1 MVAPSVKGSFTFV
14 GGLNTEGGY
23 FITPENSW
31 KDGVNVYP
39 NVDGVLQRRN
49 GIDYESLYQLYASA
63 ITADQKN
70 LWAFTVGNWSTV
82 GGNGGLNFFV
92 VQTGYI
98 LSFYDSLSGS
108 VSSTRKS
115 FTIDLRSYKATGTTA
130 TDGTDV
136 ASFASTYGRL
146 IVTTSSTNPILVEYT
161 EATDTITVITI
172 TINIRDFEGF
182 ESPLAVDQ
190 ERTEAQWTALTPTFL
205 TQAKYNLYNQ
215 GWTDA
220 LITTYKTANASKLP
234 ANSKNWIS
242 GKNTSDDFDAALL
255 NKQDF
260 GTSPAPKGRNILN
273 AFYQD
278 RSGIITSTAFRPK
291 VCAFFAGRAWYA
303 GVGSAKELG
312 TVYFSQVLDVI
323 SNVGKCYQQNDP
335 TSEVFSDLL
344 DTDGGVIQ
352 IPEAGEIIALQPLG
366 RGITVLASNGVWFI
380 SGIDTAFTASNY
392 SVARI
397 SNVGCTSAKSIV
409 AVEDSL
415 LYWSNTGIY
424 TIAPGTSAAE
434 FSSQNISDKNIKT
447 FYQNIPVLNKVYAE
461 GSYNVS
467 NKLVYWLYS
476 NVDTGSTSSG
486 RYNKTS
492 VLALDIKLGSWY
504 WFDFDTTLGVI
515 PVSLEITKETTLSSS
530 TYDVLVGADSVL
542 VSADSVVAT
551 LSVTNGTVQ
560 QFKFLTLH
568 PVTSNNYSFTFADFE
583 NTRTATTKFKDW
595 YSYNSAGVEK
605 SAYFITGYEMAE
617 VGPARA
623 KSAQY
628 ITTFMKRTETTF
640 DENTNPINPSG
651 CMMQT
656 RWDFTDNSYA
666 GKWQAEVEIYR
677 QLRPYF
683 AEPLTTFDDGY
694 PLVINKNKV
703 RGRGKA
709 LQLKF
714 SSQTGKDMQM
724 VGWTTTFLGN
734 QNV

>member
-1 MVAPSVKGSFTFV
+1 MPTPSVKGSFTFV

-31 KDGVNVYP
+31 KDGVNIYP
-39 NVDGVLQRRN
+39 NVDGVVQRRN

-63 ITADQKN
+63 ISADQKN

-82 GGNGGLNFFV
+82 GGNGNLNFFV
-92 VQTGYI
+92 VQTGYM

-115 FTIDLRSYKATGTTA
+115 FTIDLRTYKATGTTA

-161 EATDTITVITI
+161 ASTDTITVSTI
-172 TINIRDFEGF
+172 TINVRDFEGF
-182 ESPLAVDQ
+182 ESPFAIDA
-190 ERTEAQWTALTPTFL
+190 EKTETEWTTASFL

-215 GWTDA
+215 GWTDT
-220 LITTYKTANASKLP
+220 LIATYKAANANKLP
-234 ANSKNWIS
+234 ANTKNWIS
-242 GKNTSDDFDAALL
+242 GKNTTDDFDAALL

-260 GTSPAPKGRNILN
+260 GTSPAPKGRTILN
-273 AFYQD
+273 AFSKD

-291 VCAFFAGRAWYA
+291 VCSFFAGRAWYA

-312 TVYFSQVLDVI
+312 TVYFSQVLDI
-323 SNVGKCYQQNDP
+323 IGNVGKCYQQNDP

-344 DTDGGVIQ
+344 DSDGGTIQ
-352 IPEAGEIIALQPLG
+352 IPEAGEIIGLQPLG
-366 RGITVLASNGVWFI
+366 RGIMVLASNGVWFI

-392 SVARI
+392 SVTRV

-447 FYQNIPVLNKVYAE
+447 FYQNIPVLNKIYAE

-467 NKLVYWLYS
+467 NKLIYWLYS
-476 NVDTGSTSSG
+476 KVDTGSTSSG

-504 WFDFDTTLGVI
+504 WFDFDTSLGVV
-515 PVSLEITKETTLSSS
+515 PVSLEISKETTLSSS

-542 VSADSVVAT
+542 VSTDSVVAT
-551 LSVTNGTVQ
+551 LSVVNGTVQ
-560 QFKFLTLH
+560 QFKFLVLH

-583 NTRTATTKFKDW
+583 NTRTASTKFKDW
-595 YSYNSAGVEK
+595 YTYNDAGVEQ

-617 VGPARA
+617 VGPARV

-628 ITTFMKRTETTF
+628 ITTFMKRTETSF

-651 CMMQT
+651 CLMQT

-666 GKWQAEVEIYR
+666 GKWQDEVQIYR
-677 QLRPYF
+677 QLRPFF
-683 AEPLTTFDDGY
+683 ADPLTTFDDGY
-694 PLVINKNKV
+694 PMVINKNKV

-714 SSQTGKDMQM
+714 SSETGKDMQM

>member
-63 ITADQKN
+63 ITSGQKD

-82 GGNGGLNFFV
+82 GGNGNLNFFV
-92 VQTGYI
+92 VQTGYT

-115 FTIDLRSYKATGTTA
+115 FTVDLRSYKATGTTA

-146 IVTTSSTNPILVEYT
+146 IVTTSSTNPILIEYNT
-161 EATDTITVITI
+161 ATDTITVSTI

-182 ESPLAVDQ
+182 ESPFAVDA
-190 ERTEAQWTALTPTFL
+190 EKTEAEWTSASFL

-215 GWTDA
+215 GWTDT
-220 LITTYKTANASKLP
+220 LIATYKAANANKLP

-242 GKNTSDDFDAALL
+242 GKNTTDDFDAALL

-260 GTSPAPKGRNILN
+260 GTSPAPKGRTILN
-273 AFYQD
+273 AFYKD

-291 VCAFFAGRAWYA
+291 VCSFFAGRAWYA

-352 IPEAGEIIALQPLG
+352 IPEAGEIIGLQPLG

-397 SNVGCTSAKSIV
+397 SNVGCTSAKSII

-447 FYQNIPVLNKVYAE
+447 FYQNIPVLNKIYAE

-467 NKLVYWLYS
+467 NKLIYWLYS
-476 NVDTGSTSSG
+476 KVDTGSTSSG

-560 QFKFLTLH
+560 QFKFLVLH

-595 YSYNSAGVEK
+595 YSYNTAGVEQ

-640 DENTNPINPSG
+640 DANTNPVNPSG

-666 GKWQAEVEIYR
+666 GKWQAEVEVYR

-714 SSQTGKDMQM
+714 SSVTGKDMQM

>member
-63 ITADQKN
+63 ITSGQKD

-82 GGNGGLNFFV
+82 GGNGNLNFFV
-92 VQTGYI
+92 VQTGYT

-115 FTIDLRSYKATGTTA
+115 FTVDLRSYKATGTTA

-146 IVTTSSTNPILVEYT
+146 IVTTSSTNPILIEYNT
-161 EATDTITVITI
+161 ATDTITVSTI

-182 ESPLAVDQ
+182 ESPFAVDA
-190 ERTEAQWTALTPTFL
+190 EKTEAEWTSASFL

-215 GWTDA
+215 GWTDT
-220 LITTYKTANASKLP
+220 LIATYKAANANKLP

-242 GKNTSDDFDAALL
+242 GKNTTDDFDAALL

-260 GTSPAPKGRNILN
+260 GTSPAPKGRTILN
-273 AFYQD
+273 AFYKD

-291 VCAFFAGRAWYA
+291 VCSFFAGRAWYA

-352 IPEAGEIIALQPLG
+352 IPEAGEIIGLQPLG

-397 SNVGCTSAKSIV
+397 SNVGCTSAKSII

-434 FSSQNISDKNIKT
+434 FSSQNISDRNIKT
-447 FYQNIPVLNKVYAE
+447 FYQNIPVLNKIYAE

-467 NKLVYWLYS
+467 NKLIYWLYS
-476 NVDTGSTSSG
+476 KVDTGSTSSG

-560 QFKFLTLH
+560 QFKFLVLH

-595 YSYNSAGVEK
+595 YSYNTAGVEQ

-640 DENTNPINPSG
+640 DANTNPVNPSG

-666 GKWQAEVEIYR
+666 GKWQAEVEVYR

-714 SSQTGKDMQM
+714 SSVTGKDMQM

>member
-115 FTIDLRSYKATGTTA
+115 FTVDLRSYKATGTTA

-146 IVTTSSTNPILVEYT
+146 IVTTSSTNPILIEYT
-161 EATDTITVITI
+161 EATDTITVTTI

-190 ERTEAQWTALTPTFL
+190 ERTEAQWSALSPSFL

-260 GTSPAPKGRNILN
+260 GTSPAPKGRTILN

-352 IPEAGEIIALQPLG
+352 IPEAGEIIGLQPLG

-380 SGIDTAFTASNY
+380 SGIDNAFTASNY
-392 SVARI
+392 SVSRI
-397 SNVGCTSAKSIV
+397 SNVGCTSAKSII

-467 NKLVYWLYS
+467 NKLIYWLYS
-476 NVDTGSTSSG
+476 KVDTGSTSSG

-542 VSADSVVAT
+542 VSADSVIAT

-560 QFKFLTLH
+560 QFKFLVLH

-595 YSYNSAGVEK
+595 YSYNTAGVEQ

-640 DENTNPINPSG
+640 DANTNPVNPSG

-714 SSQTGKDMQM
+714 SSVTGKDMQM

>member
-49 GIDYESLYQLYASA
+49 GIDYESLYQLYDST

-82 GGNGGLNFFV
+82 GGNGNLNFFV

-161 EATDTITVITI
+161 ASTDTITVSTI

-242 GKNTSDDFDAALL
+242 GKNTTDDFDAVLL

-278 RSGIITSTAFRPK
+278 RSSIITSTAFRPK

-344 DTDGGVIQ
+344 DSDGGTIQ
-352 IPEAGEIIALQPLG
+352 IPEAGEIIGLQPLG

-380 SGIDTAFTASNY
+380 SGIDNAFTASNY
-392 SVARI
+392 SVTRV

-415 LYWSNTGIY
+415 IYWSNTGIY

-467 NKLVYWLYS
+467 NKLIYWLYS

-492 VLALDIKLGSWY
+492 ILALDIKLGSWY

-530 TYDVLVGADSVL
+530 TYDVLVGTSSVL
-542 VSADSVVAT
+542 VSTDSVTAT
-551 LSVTNGTVQ
+551 LSVVNGTVQ

-595 YSYNSAGVEK
+595 YSYNSAGVEQT
-605 SAYFITGYEMAE
+605 AYFITGYDMGA

-651 CMMQT
+651 CLMQT

-666 GKWQAEVEIYR
+666 GKWQAEVEVYR

-714 SSQTGKDMQM
+714 SSEVGKDMQM

>member
-31 KDGVNVYP
+31 KDGVNVIP
-39 NVDGVLQRRN
+39 NMDGTLQRRK
-49 GIDYESLYQLYASA
+49 GLDYEPSYQLYASA

-82 GGNGGLNFFV
+82 GGNGNLNFFV
-92 VQTGYI
+92 VQTGYT

-108 VSSTRKS
+108 ISPTRKS
-115 FTIDLRSYKATGTTA
+115 FTVDLRSYKATGTTA
-130 TDGTDV
+130 ISGTDV

-146 IVTTSSTNPILVEYT
+146 IVTTASTNPILIEYNAST
-161 EATDTITVITI
+161 ETITVSTI
-172 TINIRDFEGF
+172 TIKIRDFEGF
-182 ESPLAVDQ
+182 ESPIAVNG
-190 ERTEAQWTALTPTFL
+190 EYTEAQWAALTPNFL
-205 TQAKYNLYNQ
+205 TRAKYNLYNQ
-215 GWTDA
+215 GWTDT
-220 LITTYKTANASKLP
+220 LINAYKAAKSNRLP
-234 ANSKNWIS
+234 ANSKNWVS
-242 GKNTSDDFDAALL
+242 GKNSTDDFDANLL

-273 AFYQD
+273 AFSQS
-278 RSGIITSTAFRPK
+278 RSSIVYSTAYRPK

-303 GVGSAKELG
+303 GMGSAKELG

-335 TSEVFSDLL
+335 TSEIFSDLL
-344 DTDGGVIQ
+344 DSDGGTIQ
-352 IPEAGEIIALQPLG
+352 IPEAGEIFGLQPLG
-366 RGITVLASNGVWFI
+366 RGMAVLASNGVWFI

-392 SVARI
+392 SVSRV
-397 SNVGCTSAKSIV
+397 SNVGCTSPKSIV

-424 TIAPGTSAAE
+424 TLSPGVSAAE

-447 FYQNIPVLNKVYAE
+447 FYQNIPTLNKIYAE
-461 GSYNVS
+461 ASYNVS
-467 NKLVYWLYS
+467 NKLIYWLYS
-476 NVDTGSTSSG
+476 KVDGGSTSSG

-492 VLALDIKLGSWY
+492 VLALDIKLNAWY
-504 WFDFDTTLGVI
+504 WHDFDTSLGVI
-515 PVSLEITKETTLSSS
+515 PVSLEVTKETTESNA
-530 TYDVLVGADSVL
+530 TYEVLVGTSEVR
-542 VSADSVVAT
+542 VSTNDVIVT
-551 LSVTNGTVQ
+551 LSVVNGTVQ
-560 QFKFLTLH
+560 QFKFMTLH
-568 PVTSNNYSFTFADFE
+568 PVSSSNYSITFADFE

-595 YSYNSAGVEK
+595 YSYNNAGVDS
-605 SAYFITGYEMAE
+605 SAYFITGYDMGA
-617 VGPARA
+617 VGPARV
-623 KSAQY
+623 KTAQY
-628 ITTFMKRTETTF
+628 ITTFMKRTETSF
-640 DENTNPINPSG
+640 DANTNPINESG
-651 CMMQT
+651 CLMQT
-656 RWDFTDNSYA
+656 RWDFTDNTYA
-666 GKWQAEVEIYR
+666 GKWQDDVQIYR

-683 AEPLTTFDDGY
+683 AAPSTTFDDGY

-714 SSQTGKDMQM
+714 SSEAGKDMQM
-724 VGWTTTFLGN
+724 VGWTTTFIGN

>member
-31 KDGVNVYP
+31 KDGVNVVP
-39 NVDGVLQRRN
+39 NTDGTLQRRK
-49 GIDYESLYQLYASA
+49 GLDYEPFYQLFDSA
-63 ITADQKN
+63 ITADQKD

-82 GGNGGLNFFV
+82 GGNGNLNFFV
-92 VQTGYI
+92 VQTGYT

-115 FTIDLRSYKATGTTA
+115 FTVDLRTYKATGTTA
-130 TDGTDV
+130 IDGTDV

-146 IVTTSSTNPILVEYT
+146 IVTTASTNPILIEYT
-161 EATDTITVITI
+161 ASSDTITVSTI
-172 TINIRDFEGF
+172 TVSIRDFEGF

-205 TQAKYNLYNQ
+205 TQAKYNLFNQ
-215 GWTDA
+215 GWTEA
-220 LITTYKTANASKLP
+220 LLTTYKTANASKLP

-242 GKNTSDDFDAALL
+242 GKNTTDDFDAALL

-260 GTSPAPKGRNILN
+260 GTSPAPKGRTILN

-278 RSGIITSTAFRPK
+278 RSSIIYSTAYRPK

-303 GVGSAKELG
+303 GMGSAKELG

-344 DTDGGVIQ
+344 DSDGGTIQ
-352 IPEAGEIIALQPLG
+352 IPEAGEIIGLQPLG
-366 RGITVLASNGVWFI
+366 RGMAVLASNGVWFI

-392 SVARI
+392 SVARV

-424 TIAPGTSAAE
+424 TLSPGVSAAE
-434 FSSQNISDKNIKT
+434 FTSQNISDKNIKT
-447 FYQNIPVLNKVYAE
+447 FYQNIPTLNKVYAE
-461 GSYNVS
+461 VSYNVS
-467 NKLVYWLYS
+467 NKLIYWLYS
-476 NVDTGSTSSG
+476 KIDTGSTSSG

-492 VLALDIKLGSWY
+492 ILALDIKLNAWY
-504 WFDFDTTLGVI
+504 WHDFDTSLGVI
-515 PVSLEITKETTLSSS
+515 PVSLEVTKETTESSAV
-530 TYDVLVGADSVL
+530 YDVLVGTSEVQ
-542 VSADSVVAT
+542 VSTDDVIAT
-551 LSVTNGTVQ
+551 LSVINGTVQ
-560 QFKFLTLH
+560 QFKFMTLH
-568 PVTSNNYSFTFADFE
+568 PVTSNNYSVTFADFE
-583 NTRTATTKFKDW
+583 NVRTTTTKFKDW
-595 YSYNSAGVEK
+595 YSYNNAGVE
-605 SAYFITGYEMAE
+605 SNAYFITGYDMGA
-617 VGPARA
+617 VGPARV
-623 KSAQY
+623 KTAQY

-656 RWDFTDNSYA
+656 RWDFTDNTYA
-666 GKWQAEVEIYR
+666 GKWQAEVEVYR

-694 PLVINKNKV
+694 PLVVNKNKV

-714 SSQTGKDMQM
+714 SSEAGKDMQM
-724 VGWTTTFLGN
+724 VGWTTTFIGN

>member
-39 NVDGVLQRRN
+39 NVDGVVQRRN

-82 GGNGGLNFFV
+82 GGNGNLNFFV

-161 EATDTITVITI
+161 ASTDTITVSTI
-172 TINIRDFEGF
+172 TINVRDFEGF
-182 ESPLAVDQ
+182 ESPFAIDA
-190 ERTEAQWTALTPTFL
+190 EKTEAEWTTASFL

-215 GWTDA
+215 GWTDT
-220 LITTYKTANASKLP
+220 LIATYKTANANKLP
-234 ANSKNWIS
+234 ANTKNWIS
-242 GKNTSDDFDAALL
+242 GKNTTDDFDAALL

-260 GTSPAPKGRNILN
+260 GTSPAPKGRTILN
-273 AFYQD
+273 AFSKD
-278 RSGIITSTAFRPK
+278 RSGIITSTAYRPK

-303 GVGSAKELG
+303 GMGSAKELG

-323 SNVGKCYQQNDP
+323 GNVGKCYQQNDP

-344 DTDGGVIQ
+344 DSDGGVIQ
-352 IPEAGEIIALQPLG
+352 IPEAGEIIGLQPLG

-380 SGIDTAFTASNY
+380 SGIDNAFTASNY
-392 SVARI
+392 SVTRV

-415 LYWSNTGIY
+415 IYWSNTGIY

-467 NKLVYWLYS
+467 NKLIYWLYS

-504 WFDFDTTLGVI
+504 WFNFDTTLGVI

-530 TYDVLVGADSVL
+530 TYDVLVGTSNVL
-542 VSADSVVAT
+542 VSTDSVAAT
-551 LSVTNGTVQ
+551 LSVVNGTVQ

-583 NTRTATTKFKDW
+583 NTRTTTTKFKDW
-595 YSYNSAGVEK
+595 YSYNSAGVEQT
-605 SAYFITGYEMAE
+605 AYFITGYDMGA

-640 DENTNPINPSG
+640 DENTNPVNPSG
-651 CMMQT
+651 CLMQT

-666 GKWQAEVEIYR
+666 GKWQAEVEVYR

-714 SSQTGKDMQM
+714 SSVTGKDMQM

>member
-23 FITPENSW
+23 FITPDNSW
-31 KDGVNVYP
+31 KDGVNVVP
-39 NVDGVLQRRN
+39 NMDGTLQRRK
-49 GIDYESLYQLYASA
+49 GLDYEPFYQLFDSA

-82 GGNGGLNFFV
+82 GGNGNLNFFV
-92 VQTGYI
+92 VQTGYT

-130 TDGTDV
+130 IDGTDV

-146 IVTTSSTNPILVEYT
+146 IVTTASTNPILIEYT
-161 EATDTITVITI
+161 ASSDTITVSTI
-172 TINIRDFEGF
+172 TVSIRDFEGF

-190 ERTEAQWTALTPTFL
+190 ERTEAEWTALTPTFL

-220 LITTYKTANASKLP
+220 LITTYKTANANKLP

-242 GKNTSDDFDAALL
+242 GKNTTDDFDAALL

-260 GTSPAPKGRNILN
+260 GTSPAPKGRTILN

-278 RSGIITSTAFRPK
+278 RSSIIYSTAYRPK

-303 GVGSAKELG
+303 GMGSAKELG

-344 DTDGGVIQ
+344 DSDGGTIQ
-352 IPEAGEIIALQPLG
+352 IPEAGEIIGLQPLG
-366 RGITVLASNGVWFI
+366 RGMAVLASNGVWFI
-380 SGIDTAFTASNY
+380 SGLDTAFTAANY
-392 SVARI
+392 SVSRV
-397 SNVGCTSAKSIV
+397 SNVGCNSAKSI
-409 AVEDSL
+409 AAIEDSL

-424 TIAPGTSAAE
+424 TLSPGVTAAE

-447 FYQNIPVLNKVYAE
+447 FYQNIPTLNKVYAE
-461 GSYNVS
+461 VSYNVS
-467 NKLVYWLYS
+467 NKLIYWLYS
-476 NVDTGSTSSG
+476 KTDTSSTSSG

-492 VLALDIKLGSWY
+492 ILALDVKLNAWY
-504 WFDFDTTLGVI
+504 WHDFDTSLGVI
-515 PVSLEITKETTLSSS
+515 PVSLEVTKETTESSAV
-530 TYDVLVGADSVL
+530 YDVLVGTSEVQ
-542 VSADSVVAT
+542 VSTDDVIAT
-551 LSVTNGTVQ
+551 LSVINGTVQ
-560 QFKFLTLH
+560 QFKVMALH
-568 PVTSNNYSFTFADFE
+568 PVTSNNYSVTFADFE
-583 NTRTATTKFKDW
+583 NVRTTTTKFKDW
-595 YSYNSAGVEK
+595 YSYNNAGVE
-605 SAYFITGYEMAE
+605 SNAYFITGYDMGA
-617 VGPARA
+617 VGPARV
-623 KSAQY
+623 KTAQY
-628 ITTFMKRTETTF
+628 ITTFMKRTETSF
-640 DENTNPINPSG
+640 DANTNPINESG
-651 CMMQT
+651 CLMQT
-656 RWDFTDNSYA
+656 RWDFTDNTYA
-666 GKWQAEVEIYR
+666 GKWQAEVEVYR

-694 PLVINKNKV
+694 PLVVNKNKV

-714 SSQTGKDMQM
+714 SSEAGKDMQM
-724 VGWTTTFLGN
+724 VGWTTTILGN

>member
-1 MVAPSVKGSFTFV
+1 M
-14 GGLNTEGGY
+14 
-23 FITPENSW
+23 
-31 KDGVNVYP
+31 
-39 NVDGVLQRRN
+39 
-49 GIDYESLYQLYASA
+49 
-63 ITADQKN
+63 
-70 LWAFTVGNWSTV
+70 
-82 GGNGGLNFFV
+82 
-92 VQTGYI
+92 
-98 LSFYDSLSGS
+98 
-108 VSSTRKS
+108 
-115 FTIDLRSYKATGTTA
+115 
-130 TDGTDV
+130 
-136 ASFASTYGRL
+136 
-146 IVTTSSTNPILVEYT
+146 
-161 EATDTITVITI
+161 
-172 TINIRDFEGF
+172 
-182 ESPLAVDQ
+182 
-190 ERTEAQWTALTPTFL
+190 
-205 TQAKYNLYNQ
+205 
-215 GWTDA
+215 
-220 LITTYKTANASKLP
+220 
-234 ANSKNWIS
+234 
-242 GKNTSDDFDAALL
+242 L

-260 GTSPAPKGRNILN
+260 GTSPAPKGRTILN

-352 IPEAGEIIALQPLG
+352 IPEAGEIIGLQPLG

-392 SVARI
+392 SVSRI

-467 NKLVYWLYS
+467 NKLIYWLYS
-476 NVDTGSTSSG
+476 KVDTGSTSSG

-560 QFKFLTLH
+560 QFKFLVLH

-595 YSYNSAGVEK
+595 YSYNTAGVEQ

-640 DENTNPINPSG
+640 DANTNPVNPSG

-714 SSQTGKDMQM
+714 SSVTGKDMQM

>member
-31 KDGVNVYP
+31 KEGVNVYP

-70 LWAFTVGNWSTV
+70 LWAFTVGTWSTV
-82 GGNGGLNFFV
+82 GGNGSLNFFV

-161 EATDTITVITI
+161 EATDTITVSTI

-278 RSGIITSTAFRPK
+278 RSSIITSTAFRPK

-323 SNVGKCYQQNDP
+323 GNVGKCYQQNDP

-344 DTDGGVIQ
+344 DSDGGTIQ

-424 TIAPGTSAAE
+424 TIAPGTSGAE

-476 NVDTGSTSSG
+476 NVDSGSTSSG

-504 WFDFDTTLGVI
+504 WFDFDTSLGVI

-542 VSADSVVAT
+542 VSTDSVIAT
-551 LSVTNGTVQ
+551 LSVVNGTVQ
-560 QFKFLTLH
+560 QFKFLVLH

-595 YSYNSAGVEK
+595 YTYNNAGVEQ

-714 SSQTGKDMQM
+714 SSETGKDMQM

>member
-31 KDGVNVYP
+31 KDGVNIYP
-39 NVDGVLQRRN
+39 NTDGVLQRRN

-63 ITADQKN
+63 ITADQKD
-70 LWAFTVGNWSTV
+70 LWAFTVGTWSTV
-82 GGNGGLNFFV
+82 GGDGNLNFFV

-130 TDGTDV
+130 IDGTDV

-146 IVTTSSTNPILVEYT
+146 IVTTSSTNPILIEYT
-161 EATDTITVITI
+161 PSTDTINVFTI
-172 TINIRDFEGF
+172 TISVRDFEGF

-205 TQAKYNLYNQ
+205 TQAKYNLFNQ
-215 GWTDA
+215 GWTEA
-220 LITTYKTANASKLP
+220 LLTTYKTANASKLP

-278 RSGIITSTAFRPK
+278 RSSIITSTAFRPK

-323 SNVGKCYQQNDP
+323 GNIGKCYQQNDP

-344 DTDGGVIQ
+344 DSDGGTIQ

-397 SNVGCTSAKSIV
+397 SNVGCNSAKSIV

-424 TIAPGTSAAE
+424 TIAPGTSGAE
-434 FSSQNISDKNIKT
+434 FSSLNISDKNIKT

-467 NKLVYWLYS
+467 NKLIYWLYS
-476 NVDTGSTSSG
+476 NVDAGSTSSG

-492 VLALDIKLGSWY
+492 VLALDLKLNSWY
-504 WFDFDTTLGVI
+504 WFNFDTTLGVI

-542 VSADSVVAT
+542 VSTDGVIAT
-551 LSVTNGTVQ
+551 LSVVNGTVQ
-560 QFKFLTLH
+560 QFKFLVLH

-583 NTRTATTKFKDW
+583 NTRATTTKFKDW
-595 YSYNSAGVEK
+595 YTYNNAGVEQ

-714 SSQTGKDMQM
+714 SSETGKDMQM

>member
-63 ITADQKN
+63 ITADEKN

-82 GGNGGLNFFV
+82 GGNGNLNFFV

-161 EATDTITVITI
+161 ASSDTITVSTI
-172 TINIRDFEGF
+172 TINVRDFEGF

-205 TQAKYNLYNQ
+205 TQAKYNLFNQ
-215 GWTDA
+215 GWTEA
-220 LITTYKTANASKLP
+220 LLTTYKTANASKLP

-278 RSGIITSTAFRPK
+278 RSSIITSTAFRPK
-291 VCAFFAGRAWYA
+291 VCSFFAGRAWYA

-344 DTDGGVIQ
+344 DSDGGTIQ

-392 SVARI
+392 SVSRI
-397 SNVGCTSAKSIV
+397 SNVGCNSAKSIV

-467 NKLVYWLYS
+467 NKLIYWLYS
-476 NVDTGSTSSG
+476 DVDTGSTSSG

-504 WFDFDTTLGVI
+504 WFGFDTTLGVI

-530 TYDVLVGADSVL
+530 TYDVLVGVDSVL

-551 LSVTNGTVQ
+551 LSVVNGTVQ

-595 YSYNSAGVEK
+595 YSYNSAGVEQN
-605 SAYFITGYEMAE
+605 AYFITGYELAE

>member
-161 EATDTITVITI
+161 EATDTITVTTI

>member
-63 ITADQKN
+63 ITSGQKD

-82 GGNGGLNFFV
+82 GGNGNLNFFV
-92 VQTGYI
+92 VQTGYT

-115 FTIDLRSYKATGTTA
+115 FTVDLRSYKATGTTA

-146 IVTTSSTNPILVEYT
+146 IVTTSSTNPILIEYNT
-161 EATDTITVITI
+161 ATDTITVSTI

-182 ESPLAVDQ
+182 ESPFAVDA
-190 ERTEAQWTALTPTFL
+190 EKTEAEWTSASFL

-260 GTSPAPKGRNILN
+260 GTSPAPKGRTILN

-352 IPEAGEIIALQPLG
+352 IPEAGEIIGLQPLG

-380 SGIDTAFTASNY
+380 SGIDNAFTASNY
-392 SVARI
+392 SVSRI
-397 SNVGCTSAKSIV
+397 SNVGCTSAKSII

-447 FYQNIPVLNKVYAE
+447 FYQNIPVLNKIYAE

-467 NKLVYWLYS
+467 NKLIYWLYS
-476 NVDTGSTSSG
+476 KVDTGSTSSG

-560 QFKFLTLH
+560 QFKFLVLH

-595 YSYNSAGVEK
+595 YSYNTAGVEQ

-640 DENTNPINPSG
+640 DANTNPVNPSG

-666 GKWQAEVEIYR
+666 GKWQAEVEVYR

-714 SSQTGKDMQM
+714 SSETGKDMQM

>member
-31 KDGVNVYP
+31 KEGVNVYP

-63 ITADQKN
+63 ITSGQKD

-82 GGNGGLNFFV
+82 GGNGNLNFFV

-146 IVTTSSTNPILVEYT
+146 IVTTSSTNPILVEYNT
-161 EATDTITVITI
+161 ATDTITVSTI

-190 ERTEAQWTALTPTFL
+190 ERTEAQWSALSPSFL

-242 GKNTSDDFDAALL
+242 GKNTTDDFDAALL

-260 GTSPAPKGRNILN
+260 GTSPAPKGRTILN

-352 IPEAGEIIALQPLG
+352 IPEAGEIIGLQPLG

-392 SVARI
+392 SVSRI
-397 SNVGCTSAKSIV
+397 SNVGCTSAKSII

-447 FYQNIPVLNKVYAE
+447 FYQNIPVLNKIYAE

-467 NKLVYWLYS
+467 NKLIYWLYS
-476 NVDTGSTSSG
+476 KVDTGSTSSG

-560 QFKFLTLH
+560 QFKFLVLH

-595 YSYNSAGVEK
+595 YSYNTAGVEQ

-640 DENTNPINPSG
+640 DANTNPVNPSG

-714 SSQTGKDMQM
+714 SSVTGKDMQM

>member
-31 KDGVNVYP
+31 KDGVNVVP
-39 NVDGVLQRRN
+39 TTDGTLQRRK
-49 GIDYESLYQLYASA
+49 GIDYEPFYQLYDSA

-82 GGNGGLNFFV
+82 GGNGNLNFFV
-92 VQTGYI
+92 VQTGYM

-115 FTIDLRSYKATGTTA
+115 FTVDLRTYKATGTTA
-130 TDGTDV
+130 VDGTDV

-146 IVTTSSTNPILVEYT
+146 IVTTASTNPILIEYT
-161 EATDTITVITI
+161 ASSDTITVSTI

-215 GWTDA
+215 GWTDT
-220 LITTYKTANASKLP
+220 LLTTYKTANASKLP

-242 GKNTSDDFDAALL
+242 GKNATDDFDAALL

-260 GTSPAPKGRNILN
+260 GTSPAPKGRTILN

-278 RSGIITSTAFRPK
+278 RSSIIYSTAYRPK

-303 GVGSAKELG
+303 GMGSAKELG

-344 DTDGGVIQ
+344 DSDGGVIQ
-352 IPEAGEIIALQPLG
+352 IPEAGEIIGLQPLG

-392 SVARI
+392 SVARV
-397 SNVGCTSAKSIV
+397 SNVGCTSAKSIA

-424 TIAPGTSAAE
+424 TLSPGTSAAE

-447 FYQNIPVLNKVYAE
+447 FYQDIPTLNKVYAE
-461 GSYNVS
+461 VSYNVS
-467 NKLVYWLYS
+467 DKLIYWLYS
-476 NVDTGSTSSG
+476 NIDTGSTSSG

-492 VLALDIKLGSWY
+492 VLALDIKLNAWY
-504 WFDFDTTLGVI
+504 WHDFDTSLGVI
-515 PVSLEITKETTLSSS
+515 PVSLEVSKETTESSA
-530 TYDVLVGADSVL
+530 TYNVLVGTSDVLVSTDTVI
-542 VSADSVVAT
+542 AT
-551 LSVTNGTVQ
+551 LSVVNGTVQ
-560 QFKFLTLH
+560 QFKFMTLH
-568 PVTSNNYSFTFADFE
+568 PVTSNNYSVTFADFE
-583 NTRTATTKFKDW
+583 NTRTTTTKFKDW

-605 SAYFITGYEMAE
+605 TAYFITGYDMGT

-623 KSAQY
+623 KTAQY
-628 ITTFMKRTETTF
+628 ITTFMKRTETSF
-640 DENTNPINPSG
+640 DSDTNPINESG
-651 CMMQT
+651 CLMQT

-694 PLVINKNKV
+694 PLVVNKNKI

-714 SSQTGKDMQM
+714 SSEAGKDMQM
-724 VGWTTTFLGN
+724 VGWTTTILGN

>member
-63 ITADQKN
+63 ITSGQKD

-82 GGNGGLNFFV
+82 GGNGNLNFFV
-92 VQTGYI
+92 VQTGYT

-115 FTIDLRSYKATGTTA
+115 FTVDLRSYKATGTTA

-146 IVTTSSTNPILVEYT
+146 IVTTSSTNPILIEYNT
-161 EATDTITVITI
+161 ATDTITVSTI

-182 ESPLAVDQ
+182 ESPFAVDA
-190 ERTEAQWTALTPTFL
+190 EKTEAEWTSASFL

-260 GTSPAPKGRNILN
+260 GTSPAPKGRTILN

-291 VCAFFAGRAWYA
+291 VCSFFAGRAWYA

-352 IPEAGEIIALQPLG
+352 IPEAGEIIGLQPLG

-380 SGIDTAFTASNY
+380 SGIDNAFTASNY
-392 SVARI
+392 SVSRI
-397 SNVGCTSAKSIV
+397 SNVGCTSAKSII

-447 FYQNIPVLNKVYAE
+447 FYQNIPVLNKIYAE

-467 NKLVYWLYS
+467 NKLIYWLYS
-476 NVDTGSTSSG
+476 KVDTGSTSSG

-560 QFKFLTLH
+560 QFKFLVLH

-595 YSYNSAGVEK
+595 YSYNTAGVEQ

-640 DENTNPINPSG
+640 DANTNPVNPSG

-714 SSQTGKDMQM
+714 SSVTGKDMQM

>member
-14 GGLNTEGGY
+14 GGLNAEGGY
-23 FITPENSW
+23 FITPDNSW
-31 KDGVNVYP
+31 KDGVNVVP
-39 NVDGVLQRRN
+39 NMDGTLQRRK
-49 GIDYESLYQLYASA
+49 GLDYEPFYQLFDSA

-70 LWAFTVGNWSTV
+70 LRAFTVGNWSTV
-82 GGNGGLNFFV
+82 GGNGNLNFFV
-92 VQTGYI
+92 VQTGYT

-146 IVTTSSTNPILVEYT
+146 IVTTASTNPILIEYT
-161 EATDTITVITI
+161 ASSDTITVSTI
-172 TINIRDFEGF
+172 TVSIRDFEGF

-190 ERTEAQWTALTPTFL
+190 ERTEAEWTALTPTFL

-220 LITTYKTANASKLP
+220 LITTYKTANANKLP

-242 GKNTSDDFDAALL
+242 GKNTTDDFDAALL

-260 GTSPAPKGRNILN
+260 GTSPAPKGRTILN

-278 RSGIITSTAFRPK
+278 RSSIIYSTAYRPK

-303 GVGSAKELG
+303 GMGSAKELG

-344 DTDGGVIQ
+344 DSDGGTIQ
-352 IPEAGEIIALQPLG
+352 IPEAGEIIGLQPLG
-366 RGITVLASNGVWFI
+366 RGMAVLASNGVWFI

-392 SVARI
+392 SVARV

-424 TIAPGTSAAE
+424 TLSPGVSAAE
-434 FSSQNISDKNIKT
+434 FTSQNISDKNIKT
-447 FYQNIPVLNKVYAE
+447 FYQNIPTLNKVYAE
-461 GSYNVS
+461 VSYNVS
-467 NKLVYWLYS
+467 NKLIYWLYS
-476 NVDTGSTSSG
+476 KIDTGSTSSG

-492 VLALDIKLGSWY
+492 ILALDIKLNAWY
-504 WFDFDTTLGVI
+504 WHDFDTSLGVI
-515 PVSLEITKETTLSSS
+515 PVSLEVTKETTESSAV
-530 TYDVLVGADSVL
+530 YDVLVGTSEVQ
-542 VSADSVVAT
+542 VSTDDVIAT
-551 LSVTNGTVQ
+551 LSVINGTVQ
-560 QFKFLTLH
+560 QFKVMALH
-568 PVTSNNYSFTFADFE
+568 PVTSNNYSVTFADFE
-583 NTRTATTKFKDW
+583 NVRTTTTKFKDW
-595 YSYNSAGVEK
+595 YSYNNAGVE
-605 SAYFITGYEMAE
+605 SNAYFITGYDMGG
-617 VGPARA
+617 VGPARV
-623 KSAQY
+623 KTAQY

-640 DENTNPINPSG
+640 DENTNPINESG
-651 CMMQT
+651 CLMQT
-656 RWDFTDNSYA
+656 RWDFTDNTYA
-666 GKWQAEVEIYR
+666 GKWQDEVQVYR

-694 PLVINKNKV
+694 PLVVNKNKV

-714 SSQTGKDMQM
+714 SSETGKDLQM
-724 VGWTTTFLGN
+724 VGWTTTFIGN

>member
-161 EATDTITVITI
+161 EATDTITVTTI

-542 VSADSVVAT
+542 VSADSVIAT

>member
-82 GGNGGLNFFV
+82 GGNGNLNFFV

-161 EATDTITVITI
+161 ASTDTITVSTI

-242 GKNTSDDFDAALL
+242 GKNTTDDFDAVLL

-344 DTDGGVIQ
+344 DSDGGTIQ
-352 IPEAGEIIALQPLG
+352 IPEAGEIIGLQPLG

-380 SGIDTAFTASNY
+380 SGIDNAFTASNY
-392 SVARI
+392 SVTRV

-415 LYWSNTGIY
+415 IYWSNTGIY

-467 NKLVYWLYS
+467 NKLIYWLYS

-492 VLALDIKLGSWY
+492 ILALDIKLGSWY
-504 WFDFDTTLGVI
+504 WFNFDTTLGVI

-530 TYDVLVGADSVL
+530 TYDVLVGTSSVL
-542 VSADSVVAT
+542 VSTDSVAAT
-551 LSVTNGTVQ
+551 LSVVNGTVQ

-583 NTRTATTKFKDW
+583 NTRTTTTKFKDW
-595 YSYNSAGVEK
+595 YSYNSAGVEQT
-605 SAYFITGYEMAE
+605 AYFITGYDMGA

-640 DENTNPINPSG
+640 DENTNPVNPSG
-651 CMMQT
+651 CLMQT

-666 GKWQAEVEIYR
+666 GKWQAEVEVYR

-714 SSQTGKDMQM
+714 SSEVGKDMQM

>member
-1 MVAPSVKGSFTFV
+1 MVAPSVQGSFTFV

-49 GIDYESLYQLYASA
+49 GIDYESLYQLYPSS

-82 GGNGGLNFFV
+82 GGNGNLNFFV
-92 VQTGYI
+92 VQTGYT

-115 FTIDLRSYKATGTTA
+115 FTVDLRSYKATGTTA
-130 TDGTDV
+130 TDGADV

-146 IVTTSSTNPILVEYT
+146 IVTTSSTNPILIEYT
-161 EATDTITVITI
+161 ASTDTITVSTI

-205 TQAKYNLYNQ
+205 TQAKYNLFNQ

-278 RSGIITSTAFRPK
+278 RSSIITSTAFRPK

-335 TSEVFSDLL
+335 TSEVFSDIL
-344 DTDGGVIQ
+344 DSDGGVIQ
-352 IPEAGEIIALQPLG
+352 IPEAGEIIGLQPLG
-366 RGITVLASNGVWFI
+366 RGITVLASNGVWFV

-392 SVARI
+392 SVTRL

-424 TIAPGTSAAE
+424 TIAPGSTAAE
-434 FSSQNISDKNIKT
+434 FSSQNVSDKNIKT
-447 FYQNIPVLNKVYAE
+447 YYQNIPVLNKVYAE

-476 NVDTGSTSSG
+476 SIDSGSTSSG

-492 VLALDIKLGSWY
+492 ILALDVKLGSWY
-504 WFDFDTTLGVI
+504 WHDFDTSLGVV
-515 PVSLEITKETTLSSS
+515 PVSLEISKETTLSSS
-530 TYDVLVGADSVL
+530 TYDVLVGVDSVL
-542 VSADSVVAT
+542 VSSDSVVAT
-551 LSVTNGTVQ
+551 LSVVNGTVQ
-560 QFKFLTLH
+560 QFKFLVLH

-583 NTRTATTKFKDW
+583 NTRTTTTKFKDW
-595 YSYNSAGVEK
+595 YTYNNAGVEK
-605 SAYFITGYEMAE
+605 SAYFITGYDMAE
-617 VGPARA
+617 VGPARV

-628 ITTFMKRTETTF
+628 ITTFMKRTETSF
-640 DENTNPINPSG
+640 DADTNPINESG

-666 GKWQAEVEIYR
+666 GKWQAEVQIYR

-714 SSQTGKDMQM
+714 SSETGKDMQM
-724 VGWTTTFLGN
+724 VGWTTTFIGN